1 MTCTRC
7 HGLMLEEHLID
18 MEAGYGEMWS
28 HSWRCVNCGHRDDAV
43 LQHSRQLHAQSVVVS
58 SRAVTVEAIVE
69 LPWES
74 ESAEPLA
81 A

>member
-7 HGLMLEEHLID
+7 EGLMLKENMID

-28 HSWRCVNCGHRDDAV
+28 HSWRCFNCGHRDDAIIR
-43 LQHSRQLHAQSVVVS
+43 HHRQVHAKS
-58 SRAVTVEAIVE
+58 IVASPERVPIQETIE
-69 LPWES
+69 LPLAS
-74 ESAEPLA
+74 EAVEPLA

>member
-7 HGLMLEEHLID
+7 EGLMLKENMID

-28 HSWRCVNCGHRDDAV
+28 HSWRCFNCGHRDDSV
-43 LQHSRQLHAQSVVVS
+43 IRHHRQTRARQMVVS
-58 SRAVTVEAIVE
+58 SEAVMIQEAIE
-69 LPWES
+69 LS
-74 ESAEPLA
+74 QDLASAEPLA

>member
-18 MEAGYGEMWS
+18 MEASYGEMWNL
-28 HSWRCVNCGHRDDAV
+28 SWRCVNCGHRDDAV
-43 LQHSRQLHAQSVVVS
+43 LQHHRQLYAKSMAIPQ
-58 SRAVTVEAIVE
+58 AVTDRE
-69 LPWES
+69 LGELSLEPEK
-74 ESAEPLA
+74 AAPLA

>member
-1 MTCTRC
+1 MKCTRC
-7 HGLMLEEHLID
+7 EGLMLKENMID

-28 HSWRCVNCGHRDDAV
+28 HSWRCFNCGHRDDAV
-43 LQHSRQLHAQSVVVS
+43 IRHHRQTHVRQMTVS
-58 SRAVTVEAIVE
+58 SEAVMVQEVIE
-69 LPWES
+69 LSRES

>member
-7 HGLMLEEHLID
+7 EGLMLKENMID

-28 HSWRCVNCGHRDDAV
+28 HSWRCFNCGHRDDAIIRHHRQV
-43 LQHSRQLHAQSVVVS
+43 HAKPIVASSERVPLQE
-58 SRAVTVEAIVE
+58 TVE
-69 LPWES
+69 LPLAS
-74 ESAEPLA
+74 EAVETLA

>member
-7 HGLMLEEHLID
+7 EGLMLEEPMID
-18 MEAGYGEMWS
+18 MEADYGEMWS
-28 HSWRCVNCGHRDDAV
+28 RSWRCFNCDHRDDAV
-43 LQHSRQLHAQSVVVS
+43 IQHHRHAHARLMAVS
-58 SRAVTVEAIVE
+58 PQTVTVPKTVE

-74 ESAEPLA
+74 ESVEPLA

>member
-7 HGLMLEEHLID
+7 EGFMLKENMID
-18 MEAGYGEMWS
+18 MEADYGEMWS
-28 HSWRCVNCGHRDDAV
+28 HSWRCFNCGHRHDAV
-43 LQHSRQLHAQSVVVS
+43 IQHHREVQASSTAVRPQAVSVPKL
-58 SRAVTVEAIVE
+58 AE

-74 ESAEPLA
+74 ESVEPLA

>member
-7 HGLMLEEHLID
+7 EGFMLKENMID

-28 HSWRCVNCGHRDDAV
+28 HSWRCFNCGHRDDAV
-43 LQHSRQLHAQSVVVS
+43 IKRHREVQARSMAVNSQAVSVP
-58 SRAVTVEAIVE
+58 EPVE

-74 ESAEPLA
+74 ESVDTLA